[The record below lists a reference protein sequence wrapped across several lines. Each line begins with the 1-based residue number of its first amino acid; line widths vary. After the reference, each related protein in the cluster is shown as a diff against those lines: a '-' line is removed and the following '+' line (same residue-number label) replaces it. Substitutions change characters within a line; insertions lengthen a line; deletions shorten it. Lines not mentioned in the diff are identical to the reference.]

1 MTDMFDKAPELII
14 PELPLDKAVAKQPDD
29 VKAIGEL
36 KTDSQPPVESR
47 LHDSEVTLVPDPIV
61 DPGQEEESRQ
71 AGVFPVRVTQR
82 GGSQGDSSN
91 AASWTYE
98 VRDIFSGE
106 ILEDTQNAP
115 LAPEIQRPNIGRSQ
129 EANAND
135 FGLAFYDETDT
146 LKLWSVGEAIIA
158 GACP

>member
-1 MTDMFDKAPELII
+1 MTDMFSKATELIE
-14 PELPLDKAVAKQPDD
+14 PELPMDKATAKQPDD

-36 KTDSQPPVESR
+36 KVDSQPPVESR
-47 LHDSEVTLVPDPIV
+47 LHDSEVTLVPEPIV
-61 DPGQEEESRQ
+61 DPGQKEEERQ

-82 GGSQGDSSN
+82 EGAQGDSSN
-91 AASWTYE
+91 PATWTYE
-98 VRDIFSGE
+98 LRDIFSGE
-106 ILEDTQNAP
+106 ILEDTQNNP
-115 LAPEIQRPNIGRSQ
+115 LAPEVQRPNIGRSQ
-129 EANAND
+129 EASADD